1 MKYCDLHLHTV
12 YSDSTYTPEVLI
24 RQAAGSGIDVIAVTD
39 HDTINGITPAMEAA
53 KEFDI
58 EVIPAIELTAELN
71 GLEIHILG
79 YFIDF
84 SKNEFLEK
92 LEVLKE
98 VRVQR
103 VYKIIEKL
111 KGLGVSLNADAV
123 FKMCHEKGSVGRL
136 HIARA
141 LVQAGYCRYT
151 GEAFEKYIGDKSRAY
166 VCGFRFN
173 PAEAIRMIRN
183 TAGGCCVLAH
193 PYSLHND
200 DLIPLLVN
208 EGIQGLEVYYPEHN
222 ASMAQRYKKMA
233 EEYGLMLTGGSDCHG
248 EAKPESK
255 IGSVKVPYELVEK
268 LKEARGRLL

>member
-12 YSDSTYTPEVLI
+12 YSDSTYTPEALI
-24 RQAAGSGIDVIAVTD
+24 RRAAGAGIDVIAVTD
-39 HDTINGITPAMEAA
+39 HDTVNGIAPAVEAA
-53 KEFDI
+53 EQYNI

-71 GLEIHILG
+71 GLEIHVLG

-84 SKNEFLEK
+84 LNEEFLETLK
-92 LEVLKE
+92 VLKE

-111 KGLGVSLNADAV
+111 KGLGVSLEVDTV
-123 FKMCHEKGSVGRL
+123 LRMCHERGSVGRL

-141 LVQAGYCRYT
+141 LVEAGYCRHT
-151 GEAFEKYIGDKSRAY
+151 GEAFEKYIGDKGPAY
-166 VCGFRFN
+166 VCGFRFK
-173 PAEAIRMIRN
+173 PAEVIRMIRN

-193 PYSLHND
+193 PYSLHKD
-200 DLIPLLVN
+200 ELIPALVD

-222 ASMAQRYKKMA
+222 ASMTEHYKSMA
-233 EEYGLMLTGGSDCHG
+233 EKYGLLVTGGSDCHG

-255 IGSVKVPYELVEK
+255 IGSVKVLYELVEK
-268 LKEARGRLL
+268 LKAASGRSL